1 MLGHR
6 SSGSMPQSA
15 KPRLMLAA
23 PTPNYRR
30 AVNRTCRIIR
40 VVDHTANDNS
50 LAIPTFLL
58 RERRDLHRVGI
69 GGSEIEPEVEKRRHH
84 VVVRFPSRI
93 CPRAPTECE
102 QR

>member
-58 RERRDLHRVGI
+58 RGHPDCCI
-69 GGSEIEPEVEKRRHH
+69 DSN
-84 VVVRFPSRI
+84 S
-93 CPRAPTECE
+93 
-102 QR
+102 